1 MEPVTGIFKSRFDAQ
16 RAITELEAAGI
27 SPEDISLLSPGT
39 AEDEHA
45 RVAVADTEQPGM
57 GKALGGLVGGA
68 VGAAGGL
75 GLSAAAASILV
86 PGVGPV
92 LAIGLLG
99 AVLFGTGGA
108 VGGAIA
114 GGALEQEMDEGL
126 PVDEMFVYEDALR
139 KGKTVVVVL
148 ANDSF
153 RADIAREVM
162 RRMEAESVD
171 SAREEWWIGLRD
183 AEQETYTEPEKDFGS
198 IEGNYRSGFE
208 AALRPRLRGKSYDD
222 GVNYLSANYPETYSD
237 DSFRRGYERGQSY
250 YQNLVAKN
258 KASAR
263 HS

>member
-1 MEPVTGIFKSRFDAQ
+1 MEPVTGIFKTRADAQ

-27 SPEDISLLSPGT
+27 SPGDISLLSPRKS
-39 AEDEHA
+39 EDEHA

-57 GKALGGLVGGA
+57 GKALGGVVGGA

-99 AVLFGTGGA
+99 AALFGTGGA

-139 KGKTVVVVL
+139 QGKTVVVVL

-153 RADIAREVM
+153 RADVAREVM
-162 RRMEAESVD
+162 RKMEAESVD
-171 SAREEWWIGLRD
+171 SAREDWWVGLRD
-183 AEQETYTEPEKDFGS
+183 AEQETYTEPEKDSGS
-198 IEGNYRSGFE
+198 LERDYRSGFE
-208 AALRPRLRGKSYDD
+208 AALRPWLRGKSYQDSVD
-222 GVNYLSANYPETYSD
+222 YLMANYPQSYSD
-237 DSFRRGYERGQSY
+237 DAFRRGYERGQSH
-250 YQNLVAKN
+250 YQDLVAKN
-258 KASAR
+258 KSAD
-263 HS
+263 

>member
-1 MEPVTGIFKSRFDAQ
+1 MEPVTGIFKSRADAQ
-16 RAITELEAAGI
+16 RAITELEAAGT
-27 SPEDISLLSPGT
+27 SPEDISLLSPRKS
-39 AEDEHA
+39 EDDLA

-57 GKALGGLVGGA
+57 GKALGGVVGGA

-99 AVLFGTGGA
+99 AALFGTGGA

-148 ANDSF
+148 AGDSF

-162 RRMEAESVD
+162 RKMKAESVD
-171 SAREEWWIGLRD
+171 SARDNWWVGLRD
-183 AEQETYTEPEKDFGS
+183 AEQETYSGPEKDFGS
-198 IEGNYRSGFE
+198 VERNYRSGFE
-208 AALRPRLRGKSYDD
+208 AALKPRMRGRSYDD
-222 GVNYLSANYPETYSD
+222 GVNYLSASHPDTYSD
-237 DSFRRGYERGQSY
+237 GSFRHGYERGQEY
-250 YQNLVAKN
+250 YKDLIAKN
-258 KASAR
+258 KS
-263 HS
+263 SD

>member
-1 MEPVTGIFKSRFDAQ
+1 MEPVTGIFRSRADAQ

-27 SPEDISLLSPGT
+27 SPEDISLLSPRT
-39 AEDEHA
+39 SEDEHA

-57 GKALGGLVGGA
+57 GKALGGVVGGA

-99 AVLFGTGGA
+99 AALFGTGGA
-108 VGGAIA
+108 VGGAIV

-126 PVDEMFVYEDALR
+126 PADEMFVYEDALR
-139 KGKTVVVVL
+139 QGRTVVVVL

-153 RADIAREVM
+153 RADVAREVM
-162 RRMEAESVD
+162 RKMEAESVD
-171 SAREEWWIGLRD
+171 SARENWWVGLRD
-183 AEQETYTEPEKDFGS
+183 AEKESYTEPEKDFGS
-198 IEGNYRSGFE
+198 LERTYRSGFE
-208 AALRPRLRGKSYDD
+208 AALRPRMRGRSYDD

-237 DSFRRGYERGQSY
+237 DSFRRGYERGQSH
-250 YQNLVAKN
+250 YQDLVARN
-258 KASAR
+258 KS
-263 HS
+263 SD